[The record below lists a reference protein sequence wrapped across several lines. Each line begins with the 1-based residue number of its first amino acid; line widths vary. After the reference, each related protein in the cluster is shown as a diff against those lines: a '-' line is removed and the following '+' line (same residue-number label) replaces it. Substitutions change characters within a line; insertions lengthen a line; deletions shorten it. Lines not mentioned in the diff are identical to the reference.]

1 MDLSLSGLRV
11 LIVEDEPLLA
21 WELEL
26 SLAAAGAIVIGPAS
40 TLSSGLALAD
50 DESLDAAVIDYRLGH
65 EEAVPLA
72 AMLYERG
79 TPFVIH
85 TGHGT
90 NADGGWWSAPI
101 VRKPSNPDRI
111 VQILAALV
119 RNEGALQHSFTSNRP
134 G

>member
-40 TLSSGLALAD
+40 TLSLGLALAD

>member
-1 MDLSLSGLRV
+1 V

-26 SLAAAGAIVIGPAS
+26 SLAAAGAVIIGPAS
-40 TLSSGLALAD
+40 TLSSGMALAED
-50 DESLDAAVIDYRLGH
+50 GDLDAAVIDYRLGQ

-72 AMLYERG
+72 AMLYQRG

-90 NADGGWWSAPI
+90 TSDGGWWSAPI

-111 VQILAALV
+111 VQVLAALV
-119 RNEGALQHSFTSNRP
+119 RNERSLQSSLTSNRS